1 MEGDDPYAELTDFDF
16 ALQRERS
23 RQLDDAATGGP
34 EDMLTPARVRRI
46 YSPLSIMRTPP
57 AGVGTSSSNMLREA
71 RMVLQGPTPP
81 QIQRDTLRDALEM
94 TGINLNSPIGTS
106 TPAGVGTSTSPLPA
120 RSFPA
125 GVGVPTRSPRQPTSN
140 RPWEVEDALARADLF
155 LTNTRT
161 PILPNTPVGT
171 PPSTT
176 SPAPA
181 RRRRTRG
188 RGQRRRG
195 TTTTSTT
202 TTRAGRGRD
211 RRQRRRT
218 EDRFSSDS
226 SVDSPLSGNDLQQQ
240 LQVLLNDQR
249 QTAAGRRIAGI
260 TTTNT
265 ITTTYKDGGVPT
277 VSRSSSRVSG

>member
-1 MEGDDPYAELTDFDF
+1 MESDDPYAEPTDFDF
-16 ALQRERS
+16 DLQRERS
-23 RQLDDAATGGP
+23 RLLDAATGGP
-34 EDMLTPARVRRI
+34 EDMLTPTRVRRI
-46 YSPLSIMRTPP
+46 YSPLSIMGTP
-57 AGVGTSSSNMLREA
+57 AGVGTSSSNLLRET
-71 RMVLQGPTPP
+71 RNVLQGPTPR
-81 QIQRDTLRDALEM
+81 IERDTLQDALEI

-106 TPAGVGTSTSPLPA
+106 TPAGAGTSTSPLPA

-125 GVGVPTRSPRQPTSN
+125 GVGVPTRTPTVPRQPTPD
-140 RPWEVEDALARADLF
+140 RPWDVEDALNQADFF

-161 PILPNTPVGT
+161 PILPTTPAAT
-171 PPSTT
+171 PS
-176 SPAPA
+176 SSSPA

-188 RGQRRRG
+188 RARRRRG

-202 TTRAGRGRD
+202 ATRAGRGRD
-211 RRQRRRT
+211 RRQRRRASP
-218 EDRFSSDS
+218 RFSSDS
-226 SVDSPLSGNDLQQQ
+226 SVDSPLNENDLQQQ